1 MRSRRLLPFA
11 VAILLALV
19 PFVLSGAG
27 TLQLLAFALLFA
39 SLAVTYDL
47 LLGFT
52 GLLSFGHA
60 AYFGS
65 AVYLTGIALSKWQW
79 SLLEAGVMAVGV
91 VTAFAVVSG
100 AVALRVGGVAFA
112 MVTLALA
119 QGGMVLVSNN
129 PMGLTNGLDGFGVA
143 VERIPEALVGVANTR
158 NLYWMTLAL
167 LVFVYGAVYLA
178 TTSSPGRVWQALREN
193 EARVEVLGLNG
204 YLFKLLALVFSVF
217 LAAVA
222 GVAFVVLQGAVE
234 PTVMSSELTL
244 TLLVMAVLGGLGTR
258 WGAAVGG
265 FVYLVADNRLTELAG
280 SEFFAGLPTI
290 VRGPLTQPVFLLGT
304 VFILVIMFAPGGLAG
319 AVRMAQLRRR

>member
-1 MRSRRLLPFA
+1 MRKYIPLA
-11 VAILLALV
+11 VAGVLAVLPLILN
-19 PFVLSGAG
+19 GAG
-27 TLQLLAFALLFA
+27 VLQLMAFGLLFA

-65 AVYLTGIALSKWQW
+65 SVYITGIALSAWHW
-79 SLLEAGVMAVGV
+79 SLLPAALLAVGV
-91 VTAFAVVSG
+91 VTGFAIVSG
-100 AVALRVGGVAFA
+100 AIALRVSGVAFA

-129 PMGLTNGLDGFGVA
+129 PKGLTHGMDGFGVA
-143 VERIPEALVGVANTR
+143 IEHLPAMFLGVSNTR
-158 NLYWMTLAL
+158 NLYWLTLAL
-167 LVFVYGAVYLA
+167 LVLVYGTVYLA

-193 EARVEVLGLNG
+193 EGRVEVLGLNG
-204 YLFKLLALVFSVF
+204 FLFKLLAFVLAVF
-217 LAAVA
+217 LAAVS
-222 GVAFVVLQGAVE
+222 GVVFVLVQGSVD

-265 FVYLVADNRLTELAG
+265 LLYVVADNKLTTLAG
-280 SEFFAGLPTI
+280 SAAFEQLPSV
-290 VRGPLTQPVFLLGT
+290 VRGPLTQPVFLLG
-304 VFILVIMFAPGGLAG
+304 VLFICVIMFAPGGLAG
-319 AVRMAQLRRR
+319 AVRLAEMRKR

>member
-1 MRSRRLLPFA
+1 MRRSLPVVIA
-11 VAILLALV
+11 VLLAALPV
-19 PFVLSGAG
+19 FGFGAG
-27 TLQLLAFALLFA
+27 TLQLLAFAMLFA
-39 SLAVTYDL
+39 ALAVTYDL

-65 AVYLTGIALSKWQW
+65 AVYITGIALSEWHW
-79 SLLEAGVMAVGV
+79 ALLPSALLAIVT

-129 PMGLTNGLDGFGVA
+129 PRGLTHGMDGFGVA
-143 VERIPEALVGVANTR
+143 FERLPEMFVGVANTR
-158 NLYWMTLAL
+158 NLYWLTLL
-167 LVFVYGAVYLA
+167 LLIVVYGCVYLA

-193 EARVEVLGLNG
+193 ESRVEVLGLNG
-204 YLFKLLALVFSVF
+204 YLFKLLAFVLAVF
-217 LAAVA
+217 LAAVSA
-222 GVAFVVLQGAVE
+222 VVFVIVQGSVD

-258 WGAAVGG
+258 WGAALGA
-265 FVYLVADNRLTELAG
+265 FLYTIADNKLTALAG
-280 SEFFAGLPTI
+280 SSAFEGLPTI
-290 VRGPLTQPVFLLGT
+290 IRGPLTQPVFLLGT
-304 VFILVIMFAPGGLAG
+304 VFILVIMFAPGGVAG
-319 AVRMAQLRRR
+319 AVRKAGLRRR

>member
-1 MRSRRLLPFA
+1 MRRYLPIGLAVALALLPF
-11 VAILLALV
+11 VM
-19 PFVLSGAG
+19 SGAG
-27 TLQLLAFALLFA
+27 ILQLLAFAMLFA

-65 AVYLTGIALSKWQW
+65 SVYITGIALSEWHW
-79 SLLEAGVMAVGV
+79 GLVPAALLGISV
-91 VTAFAVVSG
+91 VTGFAIVSG
-100 AVALRVGGVAFA
+100 AVALRVSGVAFA

-129 PMGLTNGLDGFGVA
+129 PKGLTHGMDGFGVA
-143 VERIPEALVGVANTR
+143 IERLPEMFLGVANTR
-158 NLYWMTLAL
+158 NIYWLTLAL
-167 LVFVYGAVYLA
+167 LVFVYATVYLA

-204 YLFKLLALVFSVF
+204 FLFKLLAFVLSVF
-217 LAAVA
+217 LAAVS
-222 GVAFVVLQGAVE
+222 GVVFVLVQGSVDPA
-234 PTVMSSELTL
+234 VMSSELTL

-265 FVYLVADNRLTELAG
+265 FVYTIADNKLTELAG
-280 SEFFAGLPTI
+280 SSLFEDLPAI
-290 VRGPLTQPVFLLGT
+290 IRGPLTQPVFLLG
-304 VFILVIMFAPGGLAG
+304 VLFILVIMFAPGGFAG
-319 AVRMAQLRRR
+319 AVRLAQLRKR